1 MPRYT
6 FECQGCSTRFD
17 RTLKIGDH
25 PTHECPACHEQAPR
39 LFDKSSFGFGFSSG
53 GKSLANSGVHDH
65 DYPSADK
72 IVGRSAESR
81 WATYRDREKVKQK
94 VREVGGSSA
103 LERVDGDGF
112 IDYTAM
118 GQPRMDARAKLV
130 DMAVAIERQ
139 QSVKPS
145 Q

>member
-17 RTLKIGDH
+17 RTLKMGDH

-39 LFDKSSFGFGFSSG
+39 LFDKSSFGFGFSAEG
-53 GKSLANSGVHDH
+53 NAPANSGVHDH

-81 WATYRDREKVKQK
+81 WATYRERDKVKQK
-94 VREVGGSSA
+94 VREIGETTA
-103 LERVDGDGF
+103 LERIDGDGF
-112 IDYTAM
+112 TDYAAM
-118 GQPRMDARAKLV
+118 GQPKVDARAKLV

-139 QSVKPS
+139 QQPKPV